1 MQSDRLTE
9 TKKKALKAEA
19 DRLIRENKMPT
30 YEQLRK
36 AVAEV
41 RAKYRPVIKAVREKR
56 IQ

>member
-1 MQSDRLTE
+1 MQTDRLTE

>member
-1 MQSDRLTE
+1 MQPDRLTE
-9 TKKKALKAEA
+9 AKKKALKAEA

-30 YEQLRK
+30 YEQLRN

>member
-1 MQSDRLTE
+1 MQPDRLTE

>member
-1 MQSDRLTE
+1 MQPDRLTE

-19 DRLIRENKMPT
+19 DRLIRENRMPT